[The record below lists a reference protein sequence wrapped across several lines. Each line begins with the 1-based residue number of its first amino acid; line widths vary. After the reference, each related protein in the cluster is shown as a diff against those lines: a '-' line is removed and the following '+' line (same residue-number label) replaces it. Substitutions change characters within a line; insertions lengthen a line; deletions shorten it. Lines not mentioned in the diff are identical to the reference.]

1 MQSDVMGRSKSTEWL
16 GGDTSDA
23 GGGQSSYSEL
33 AIEAGVMLRLW
44 SSPGEESTNRCCTP
58 DAMAQAR
65 RVAAQLGIPF
75 YRLPRIGPEIL
86 TRPYR
91 ARDPDCF

>member
-33 AIEAGVMLRLW
+33 AIEAGVMLRLAFHL
-44 SSPGEESTNRCCTP
+44 G
-58 DAMAQAR
+58 
-65 RVAAQLGIPF
+65 VAANRGADGLH
-75 YRLPRIGPEIL
+75 L
-86 TRPYR
+86 RPAGY
-91 ARDPDCF
+91 ATEHA